1 MNKQTKIGLVS
12 GVIVL
17 MVLVVW
23 MMSSGEST
31 ANGKHRKPYV
41 SSNWSKRFQVFDK
54 TPLGLYLFTSLA
66 GAHIDTNES
75 IIPVTDWIQ
84 FDTLVHASNKKKTFM
99 FVGNNFG
106 LQNAELDTLLREVEK
121 GSDLFMSYNGLTE
134 NIQPKLFRKYNIEF
148 DYSPSV
154 NVFVGK
160 AKFKMINLFQ
170 NDTIATE
177 WKAFGKIE
185 TKQPHRSLSSFM
197 EMSNFIEIEYGEGSI
212 FLHSTPTMFYNY
224 QLKRLHGFK
233 YAEFAL
239 NQLEKDQSIYLL
251 ELGRLS
257 DNYGNEDTDEDDG
270 ADGKRD
276 DSYLR
281 IIFENPTLLTALLL
295 SILGV
300 ILFVIFRSKRTRPI
314 VPFIQ
319 PKKNMTLAFTET
331 ITSIY
336 FAKRNPYGLLQVQ
349 RKNFYAT
356 VSKHFFLDLQRRE
369 GDRALEIL
377 AEKSNHSKAEIV
389 KLMSDLETKEA
400 FSVSEQYVSDMLKR
414 IHTFYN
420 KVGIISDKVAA
431 KVAQKEFVYRRSL
444 LLPALFIIGGL
455 FLLILG
461 VYYLMSSIGI
471 GIMLWPIGIVLFILG
486 VIRLS
491 KPFMIV
497 DNKTIVHYSS
507 LGRKTTYLKDD
518 LTSTSMKKS
527 GVILVFRNNKKLIIN
542 YWDLSRFDQEQFKR
556 FISKFHTLEL

>member
-1 MNKQTKIGLVS
+1 MNKQTKIGLVA

-17 MVLVVW
+17 MVFVVW
-23 MMSSGEST
+23 MLRGGESVS
-31 ANGKHRKPYV
+31 ASQRKTYV

-54 TPLGLYLFTSLA
+54 KPLGLYLFTSLA

-75 IIPVTDWIQ
+75 VVPVTDWIQ
-84 FDTLVHASNKKKTFM
+84 FDTLIQATKKKKTFM

-106 LQNAELDTLLREVEK
+106 LKSAEIDTVLKEVEK
-121 GSDLFMSYNGLTE
+121 GSDLFMSYNGLTD
-134 NIQPKLFRKYNIEF
+134 NIIPKLFKKYSVEF
-148 DYSPSV
+148 DYAASV
-154 NVFVGK
+154 NVFAGK
-160 AKFKMINLFQ
+160 TKYRMINLFQ

-177 WKAFGKIE
+177 WKAFGEIE
-185 TKQPHRSLSSFM
+185 TKHPHKSLSSFM
-197 EMSNFIEIEYGEGSI
+197 EMSNFIEIQHGNGSI
-212 FLHSTPTMFYNY
+212 FLHTTPTMFYNY

-233 YAEFAL
+233 YAEYAL
-239 NQLEKDQSIYLL
+239 NHLDKDRSIYLL

-257 DNYGNEDTDEDDG
+257 DNYGNEDTDEDNG

-281 IIFENPTLLTALLL
+281 IIFENPTLLTALFL

-300 ILFVIFRSKRTRPI
+300 ILFVIFRSKRKRPI

-356 VSKHFFLDLQRRE
+356 VSKHFFVDLSRRE

-389 KLMSDLETKEA
+389 ALMADLETKEA

-414 IHTFYN
+414 IHTFYG
-420 KVGIISDKVAA
+420 KVGIISDKISA
-431 KVAQKEFVYRRSL
+431 KVAEKEFVYRRSL
-444 LLPALFIIGGL
+444 LLPALFILGGI
-455 FLLILG
+455 FLVILG

-471 GIMLWPIGIVLFILG
+471 GIVFWPIGIVLFTLG
-486 VIRLS
+486 VIRMS
-491 KPFMIV
+491 KPYLIV
-497 DNKTIVHYSS
+497 NPTSIIHYSS
-507 LGRKTTYLKDD
+507 LGRKTIYSKDD
-518 LTSTSMKKS
+518 LISTSMKNR
-527 GVILVFRNNKKLIIN
+527 GVILVFRNNKELIIN

-556 FISKFHTLEL
+556 FISKFHNLEL

>member
-1 MNKQTKIGLVS
+1 MNKQTKIGLVA

-17 MVLVVW
+17 MVFVVW
-23 MMSSGEST
+23 MLRGGESVS
-31 ANGKHRKPYV
+31 ASQRKTYV

-54 TPLGLYLFTSLA
+54 KPLGLYLFTSLA

-75 IIPVTDWIQ
+75 VVPVTDWIQ
-84 FDTLVHASNKKKTFM
+84 FDTLIQATKKKKTFM

-106 LQNAELDTLLREVEK
+106 LKSAEIDTVLKEVEK
-121 GSDLFMSYNGLTE
+121 GSDLFMSYNGLTD
-134 NIQPKLFRKYNIEF
+134 NIIPKLFKKYSVEF
-148 DYSPSV
+148 DYAASV
-154 NVFVGK
+154 NVFAGK
-160 AKFKMINLFQ
+160 TKYRMINLFQ

-177 WKAFGKIE
+177 WKAFGEIE
-185 TKQPHRSLSSFM
+185 TKHPHKSLSSFM
-197 EMSNFIEIEYGEGSI
+197 EMSNFIEIQHGNGSI
-212 FLHSTPTMFYNY
+212 FLHTTPTMFYNY

-233 YAEFAL
+233 YAEYAL
-239 NQLEKDQSIYLL
+239 NHLDKDRSIYLL

-257 DNYGNEDTDEDDG
+257 DNYGNEDTDEDNG

-281 IIFENPTLLTALLL
+281 IIFENPTLLTALFL

-300 ILFVIFRSKRTRPI
+300 ILFVIFRSKRKRPI

-356 VSKHFFLDLQRRE
+356 VSKHFFVDLSRRE

-389 KLMSDLETKEA
+389 ALMADLETKEA

-414 IHTFYN
+414 IHTFYG
-420 KVGIISDKVAA
+420 KVGIISDKISA
-431 KVAQKEFVYRRSL
+431 KVAEKEFVYRRSL
-444 LLPALFIIGGL
+444 LLPALFILGGI
-455 FLLILG
+455 FLVILG

-471 GIMLWPIGIVLFILG
+471 GIVFWPIGIVLFTLG
-486 VIRLS
+486 VIRMS
-491 KPFMIV
+491 KPYLIV
-497 DNKTIVHYSS
+497 NPTSITHYSS
-507 LGRKTTYLKDD
+507 LGRKTIYSKDD
-518 LTSTSMKKS
+518 LISTSMKNR
-527 GVILVFRNNKKLIIN
+527 GVILVFRNNKELIIN

-556 FISKFHTLEL
+556 FISKFHNLEL

>member
-1 MNKQTKIGLVS
+1 MNKQTKIGLVA

-17 MVLVVW
+17 MVFVVW
-23 MMSSGEST
+23 MLRGGESVS
-31 ANGKHRKPYV
+31 ASQRKTYV

-54 TPLGLYLFTSLA
+54 KPLGLYLFTSLA

-75 IIPVTDWIQ
+75 VVPVTDWIQ
-84 FDTLVHASNKKKTFM
+84 FDTLIQATKKKKTFM

-106 LQNAELDTLLREVEK
+106 LKSAEIDTVLKEVEK
-121 GSDLFMSYNGLTE
+121 GSDLFMSYNGLTD
-134 NIQPKLFRKYNIEF
+134 NIIPKLFKKYSVEF
-148 DYSPSV
+148 DYAASV
-154 NVFVGK
+154 NVFAGK
-160 AKFKMINLFQ
+160 TKYRMINLFQ

-177 WKAFGKIE
+177 WKAFGEIE
-185 TKQPHRSLSSFM
+185 TKHPHKSLSSFM
-197 EMSNFIEIEYGEGSI
+197 EMSNFIEIRHGNGSI
-212 FLHSTPTMFYNY
+212 FLHTTPTMFYNY

-233 YAEFAL
+233 YAEYAL
-239 NQLEKDQSIYLL
+239 NHLDKDRSIYLL

-257 DNYGNEDTDEDDG
+257 DNYGNEDTDEDNG

-281 IIFENPTLLTALLL
+281 IIFENPTLLTALFL

-300 ILFVIFRSKRTRPI
+300 ILFVIFRSKRKRPI

-356 VSKHFFLDLQRRE
+356 VSKHFFVDLSRRE

-389 KLMSDLETKEA
+389 ALMADLETKEA

-414 IHTFYN
+414 IHTFYG
-420 KVGIISDKVAA
+420 KVGIISDKISA
-431 KVAQKEFVYRRSL
+431 KVAEKEFVYRRSL
-444 LLPALFIIGGL
+444 LLPALFILGGI
-455 FLLILG
+455 FLVILG

-471 GIMLWPIGIVLFILG
+471 GIVFWPIGIVLFTLG
-486 VIRLS
+486 VIRMS
-491 KPFMIV
+491 KPYLIV
-497 DNKTIVHYSS
+497 NPTSITHYSS
-507 LGRKTTYLKDD
+507 LGRKTIYSKDD
-518 LTSTSMKKS
+518 LISTSMKNR
-527 GVILVFRNNKKLIIN
+527 GVILVFRNNKELIIN

-556 FISKFHTLEL
+556 FISKFHNLEL